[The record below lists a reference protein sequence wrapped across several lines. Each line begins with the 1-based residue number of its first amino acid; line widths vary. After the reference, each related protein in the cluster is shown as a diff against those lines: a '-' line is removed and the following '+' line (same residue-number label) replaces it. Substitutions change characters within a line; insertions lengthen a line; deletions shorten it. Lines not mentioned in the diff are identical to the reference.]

1 MLLFVLTFCWAL
13 LFVPVSSSRTPKYG
27 ISSGFPHKKEV
38 HLEQYI
44 PRDVG
49 TIGTV
54 RTAVSH
60 RNESSVFCTRRRHY
74 LLRCAVSLLAVR
86 AFPSYRYLRQA
97 NEAQWKTEKYG
108 TFSRIEVGMRFL
120 QQVWGYGSWG
130 GFPAASDL
138 HTRSCPIWTDFGRRA
153 KGGRSKIH
161 GYPEK

>member
-13 LFVPVSSSRTPKYG
+13 LFAPVLSSRTPKHG

-38 HLEQYI
+38 HLEQYL

-60 RNESSVFCTRRRHY
+60 RSGSFVFCTRRRHC

-108 TFSRIEVGMRFL
+108 TFLVLRSLAVPPTSVGMRKLGWF
-120 QQVWGYGSWG
+120 
-130 GFPAASDL
+130 ASSVKLAYTQLPDL
-138 HTRSCPIWTDFGRRA
+138 D
-153 KGGRSKIH
+153 
-161 GYPEK
+161 